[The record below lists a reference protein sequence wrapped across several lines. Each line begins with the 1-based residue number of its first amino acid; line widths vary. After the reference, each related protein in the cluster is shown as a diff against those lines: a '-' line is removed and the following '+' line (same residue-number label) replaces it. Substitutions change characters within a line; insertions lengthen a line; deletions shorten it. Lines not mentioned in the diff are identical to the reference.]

1 MLKKQSPL
9 FTLIELLV
17 VIAIIAIL
25 AGMLLPAL
33 NKAREQA
40 RNISCLNQ
48 TKQFYLSW
56 FNYANDHNEHILM
69 YYISQNQYW
78 VEKIMECG
86 YIDGYG
92 ANNSKKSGR
101 KIFVCPSDPEP
112 TVFFCN
118 FPISLSFGYNYYFNP
133 PSVSEFAAQHL
144 KQFKRYQDKTLIYA
158 DNYGKSS
165 IKTDM
170 NKINKLD
177 SIGNMSFGLTGVHRK
192 GMNACYVDGH
202 SALTTSVFRVN
213 GTLRNTL
220 WILPRNGWII
230 QEIFS
235 GTP

>member
-1 MLKKQSPL
+1 MKFQKNLKQEVKMSRKQSVL

-33 NKAREQA
+33 NRAREQA
-40 RNISCLNQ
+40 RGTSCLNQ

-56 FNYANDHNEHILM
+56 FNYANDHKEHILM
-69 YYISQNQYW
+69 FYISKNQYW

-101 KIFVCPSDPEP
+101 KIFICPSDSNL
-112 TVFFCN
+112 TKFYCN
-118 FPISLSFGYNYYFNP
+118 FPISLSFGYSYYFNRP
-133 PSVSEFAAQHL
+133 AVSESAAQYL

-165 IKTDM
+165 IKADP

-177 SIGNMSFGLTGVHRK
+177 SIGDMSFGLTGVHRK

-213 GTLRNTL
+213 GTLANT
-220 WILPRNGWII
+220 R
-230 QEIFS
+230 
-235 GTP
+235 